1 VIYSWA
7 GVLVSVIAWLVA
19 LTLCGAVLGG
29 VVLAIREP
37 IRSWRRHEHR
47 DALIGAIAVT
57 VSVTLMILIG
67 LSDTVP

>member
-1 VIYSWA
+1 MVYSWA
-7 GVLVSVIAWLVA
+7 EALVSVIAWLVA

-37 IRSWRRHEHR
+37 IRSWRRHDHR
-47 DALIGAIAVT
+47 EALIGAIAVA

-67 LSDTVP
+67 LSDNVP